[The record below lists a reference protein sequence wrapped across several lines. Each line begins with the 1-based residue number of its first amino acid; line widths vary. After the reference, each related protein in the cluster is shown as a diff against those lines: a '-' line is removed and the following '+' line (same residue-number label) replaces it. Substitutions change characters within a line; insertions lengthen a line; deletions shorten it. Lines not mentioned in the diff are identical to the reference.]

1 MDTQGF
7 LPPPLHP
14 KGVRLETKELAPG
27 VYALLSNR
35 PGVDN
40 SGFVVGD
47 RGVLVIDAHIN
58 GDMAR
63 QIQHAVRQVTA
74 KPILYLVNTNYH
86 GDHTFGNY
94 AFPVETTIIAHRKT
108 AERMRYFEQEKQVL
122 LATVNNDPTVFSG
135 VRLRL
140 PDVVFDAYLRIDLG
154 GRVVE
159 IHHFGPG
166 NTPGDTV
173 VYVPEAKSVWTG
185 NLVVGQGTIPPLFEG
200 RAGAYLE
207 TMARFARTLDVKTV
221 VPGHGAMT
229 SGKIL
234 TRYLTYLSELI
245 HAVRR
250 EAETGRS
257 LEETLANM
265 PLWERYAPLAHSP
278 LANFLAGLHKLNLQR
293 TYLEM
298 AGQ

>member
-1 MDTQGF
+1 
-7 LPPPLHP
+7 
-14 KGVRLETKELAPG
+14 
-27 VYALLSNR
+27 
-35 PGVDN
+35 
-40 SGFVVGD
+40 
-47 RGVLVIDAHIN
+47 
-58 GDMAR
+58 MAQ
-63 QIQHAVRQVTA
+63 QIQEAVKQVTD
-74 KPILYLVNTNYH
+74 KPILYLVNTNFH

-94 AFPVETTIIAHRKT
+94 AFPVETRVVGHLQT
-108 AERMRYFEQEKQVL
+108 ARRMADFEEEKQL
-122 LATVNNDPTVFSG
+122 LLPAINDDPAALAQM
-135 VRLRL
+135 RLRL
-140 PDVVFDAYLRIDLG
+140 PDVVFTDFLQLDLG
-154 GRVVE
+154 GRAVE
-159 IHHFGPG
+159 VHHFGPG

-173 VYVPEAKSVWTG
+173 VYVPEAQVAWTG

-245 HAVRR
+245 QAVRW
-250 EAETGRS
+250 EAEKGRS

-265 PLWERYAPLAHSP
+265 PLWERYAPPANSP

-293 TYLEM
+293 TYLEV